1 MTYGYYQNQNPNGA
15 FGREESH
22 FENLPKSKYAPLPWK
37 INDELNGG
45 WSGFDKSKFQKVKDE
60 GYGIQMFYNP
70 KPLMYQYYTLLS
82 EISEVLFEDEVEWSG
97 KYWSRTGDAYQGKMM
112 GYEDLIG
119 EWEVTSTNSLFTYVD
134 ETGKPRYWDWKGS
147 QPFAKNVIIEKDE
160 EGTGRC

>member
-1 MTYGYYQNQNPNGA
+1 MWTICLRLLPESESEGA

-45 WSGFDKSKFQKVKDE
+45 WNGFDKSKFQKVKDE

-82 EISEVLFEDEVEWSG
+82 EISKVLLMMKWSG
-97 KYWSRTGDAYQGKMM
+97 AVSTGTVLVK
-112 GYEDLIG
+112 LIK
-119 EWEVTSTNSLFTYVD
+119 E
-134 ETGKPRYWDWKGS
+134 R
-147 QPFAKNVIIEKDE
+147 
-160 EGTGRC
+160 